1 MKKILIKYNHKQLRR
16 VTLKQILPDSADFQQ
31 IKSFRQKKKHGKND
45 KTNLVQPLS
54 QKLKEMLLALIGL
67 GAS

>member
-31 IKSFRQKKKHGKND
+31 IKSFRQKKKHGKNH

>member
-31 IKSFRQKKKHGKND
+31 IKSFRQKKKTWQKRQD
-45 KTNLVQPLS
+45 EPRPTALSKT
-54 QKLKEMLLALIGL
+54 
-67 GAS
+67 

>member
-1 MKKILIKYNHKQLRR
+1 MNK
-16 VTLKQILPDSADFQQ
+16 VFSTTT
-31 IKSFRQKKKHGKND
+31 KKHGKND